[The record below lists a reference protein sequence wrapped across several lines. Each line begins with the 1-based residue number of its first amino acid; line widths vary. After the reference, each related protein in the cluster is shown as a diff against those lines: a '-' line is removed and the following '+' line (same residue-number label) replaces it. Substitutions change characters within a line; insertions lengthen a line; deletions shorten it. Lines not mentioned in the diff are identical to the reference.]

1 MTRRGWFITLAATAA
16 MTLSYLDRQA
26 LAALA
31 PTITA
36 DLHLT
41 NTQYGW
47 LGSAFSVMYLLAGP
61 LAARWCDRLG
71 ARRALLWGV
80 LAWSACAAMHS
91 LAVGFVSFLALRL
104 ALGAVEAPSLPA
116 GAQTVQAVLPA
127 ADRARGMALLFAG
140 MSVGSALAPPIAIGI
155 GAWLG
160 WRASFIGLALIAV
173 MWVPLWL
180 RVTRGGA
187 LPHVPPAHR
196 TDWRVVLKQP
206 MVIRGLVG
214 LAAIIPVSTFT
225 LQWGAKF
232 FAAAH
237 VGKAAYATY
246 LLASG
251 IAYDAGAIVFGDLAS
266 RRARRVGSA
275 PHRLLL
281 GISTAFAAGG
291 LAAMALAPDLTI
303 VVAALIAMS
312 IGRGGYTAIVNADT
326 LARVHDDEIATAA
339 ALIASAQSVIILAI
353 NPIIGASVDA
363 THTYAPSM
371 LAIAAFTVL
380 PFTAWAAW
388 RARPSRARPAHRA
401 APRSR
406 CLSSDP

>member
-1 MTRRGWFITLAATAA
+1 VSRRGWWITLAATAA

-31 PTITA
+31 PTITS
-36 DLHLT
+36 DLKLT
-41 NTQYGW
+41 NTEYGW
-47 LGSAFSVMYLLAGP
+47 LGSAFSVAYLLAGP

-71 ARRALLWGV
+71 AKRALLYGV
-80 LAWSACAAMHS
+80 IAWSACAAAHS
-91 LAVGFVSFLALRL
+91 LAVGFGSFLAMRL

-116 GAQTVQAVLPA
+116 GAQTVQAVLAP

-155 GAWLG
+155 GAWIS
-160 WRASFIGLALIAV
+160 WRASFIGLALIALA
-173 MWVPLWL
+173 WIPLWQF
-180 RVTRGGA
+180 VTRRGA
-187 LPHVPPAHR
+187 LPHVPPAQR
-196 TDWRVVLKQP
+196 ADWRVVLKKP
-206 MVIRGLVG
+206 MMIRGLVG
-214 LAAIIPVSTFT
+214 LATIIPISTFT
-225 LQWGAKF
+225 LAWGAKF
-232 FAAAH
+232 FAAHH
-237 VGKAAYATY
+237 VGKAAYATF

-251 IAYDAGAIVFGDLAS
+251 IAYDVGAVAFGDLAS
-266 RRARRVGSA
+266 RRARRHGNA

-281 GISTAFAAGG
+281 GISTVFAAGG
-291 LAAMALAPDLTI
+291 LAAMALVDGTAA

-326 LARVHDDEIATAA
+326 LARLRDEEIATGA

-363 THTYAPSM
+363 TATYTPVM
-371 LAIAAFTVL
+371 LAIAAFAAV

-388 RARPSRARPAHRA
+388 RVTR
-401 APRSR
+401 
-406 CLSSDP
+406 

>member
-1 MTRRGWFITLAATAA
+1 VSRRGWWITLAATAA

-36 DLHLT
+36 DLKLT

-47 LGSAFSVMYLLAGP
+47 LGSAFSIAYLLAGP

-71 ARRALLWGV
+71 AKRALLYGV
-80 LAWSACAAMHS
+80 LAWSACAAAHS
-91 LAVGFVSFLALRL
+91 LAVGFVTFLALRL

-116 GAQTVQAVLPA
+116 GAQTVQAVLAP

-155 GAWLG
+155 GEWIS

-173 MWVPLWL
+173 AWIPLWQL
-180 RVTRGGA
+180 VTRRGA
-187 LPHVPPAHR
+187 LPHVPPAER
-196 TDWRVVLKQP
+196 ADWRVVLRKP
-206 MVIRGLVG
+206 MMLRGLVG
-214 LAAIIPVSTFT
+214 LATIIPISTFT
-225 LQWGAKF
+225 LAWGAKF
-232 FAAAH
+232 FAAHH
-237 VGKAAYATY
+237 VGKAAYATF

-251 IAYDAGAIVFGDLAS
+251 IAYDVGAVAFGDLAS
-266 RRARRVGSA
+266 RRARRVGNA

-281 GISTAFAAGG
+281 GLSTTFAAGG
-291 LAAMALAPDLTI
+291 LAAMALVDGTTA
-303 VVAALIAMS
+303 VVAALIVMS

-326 LARVHDDEIATAA
+326 LARVRDDEIATAA

-363 THTYAPSM
+363 TATYTPVM
-371 LAIAAFTVL
+371 LAIAAFAAV

-388 RARPSRARPAHRA
+388 RVAR
-401 APRSR
+401 
-406 CLSSDP
+406 

>member
-1 MTRRGWFITLAATAA
+1 MTRRGWTITLAATAA

-26 LAALA
+26 LSALA

-47 LGSAFSVMYLLAGP
+47 LGSAFSVAYLLAGP

-80 LAWSACAAMHS
+80 VAWSACAAMHS
-91 LAVGFVSFLALRL
+91 LAIGFISFLVLRL

-116 GAQTVQAVLPA
+116 GAQTVQAVLPP

-160 WRASFIGLALIAV
+160 WRASFIGLALVAIA
-173 MWVPLWL
+173 WLPLWL
-180 RVTRGGA
+180 YVTRRGA
-187 LPHVPPAHR
+187 LPHVPPAQR
-196 TDWRVVLKQP
+196 ADWRVVLRKP
-206 MVIRGLVG
+206 MMLRGLVG
-214 LAAIIPVSTFT
+214 LATIIPVSTFT

-232 FAAAH
+232 FAAHH

-251 IAYDAGAIVFGDLAS
+251 IAYDVGAIGFGDLAS
-266 RRARRVGSA
+266 RRARKHGAA

-281 GISTAFAAGG
+281 GLSTAFAAAGIAG
-291 LAAMALAPDLTI
+291 MALASEE
-303 VVAALIAMS
+303 VALVAFLVAMS

-326 LARVHDDEIATAA
+326 LARLHDNEIATGA
-339 ALIASAQSVIILAI
+339 ALIASAQSVIILAV

-363 THTYAPSM
+363 TATYTPSM
-371 LAIAAFTVL
+371 LGIAAFTVL
-380 PFTAWAAW
+380 PFTAWAVW
-388 RARPSRARPAHRA
+388 RARP
-401 APRSR
+401 
-406 CLSSDP
+406 

>member
-1 MTRRGWFITLAATAA
+1 VSRRGWWITLAATAA

-36 DLHLT
+36 DLKLT

-47 LGSAFSVMYLLAGP
+47 LGSAFSIAYLLAGP

-71 ARRALLWGV
+71 AKRALLYGV
-80 LAWSACAAMHS
+80 VAWSACAAAHS
-91 LAVGFVSFLALRL
+91 LAVGFISFLVLRL

-116 GAQTVQAVLPA
+116 GAQTVQAVLAP

-155 GAWLG
+155 GAWIS
-160 WRASFIGLALIAV
+160 WRASFIGLALIAIA
-173 MWVPLWL
+173 WIPLWQL
-180 RVTRGGA
+180 VTRRGA
-187 LPHVPPAHR
+187 LPHVPPKQRA
-196 TDWRVVLKQP
+196 DWRVVLKQP
-206 MVIRGLVG
+206 MMIRGLVG
-214 LAAIIPVSTFT
+214 LATIIPISTFT
-225 LQWGAKF
+225 LAWGAKF
-232 FAAAH
+232 FAAQH
-237 VGKAAYATY
+237 VGKAAYATF

-251 IAYDAGAIVFGDLAS
+251 IAYDVGAVAFGDLAS
-266 RRARRVGSA
+266 RRARRVGNA

-281 GISTAFAAGG
+281 GISTVFAAGG
-291 LAAMALAPDLTI
+291 LAAMALVDGTTA
-303 VVAALIAMS
+303 VVAALIVMS

-326 LARVHDDEIATAA
+326 LARLRDEEIATGA

-363 THTYAPSM
+363 TATYTPVM
-371 LAIAAFTVL
+371 LAIAAFAAV
-380 PFTAWAAW
+380 PFSAWAAW
-388 RARPSRARPAHRA
+388 RVTR
-401 APRSR
+401 
-406 CLSSDP
+406 

>member
-1 MTRRGWFITLAATAA
+1 VTRRGWWITLAATAA

-26 LAALA
+26 LSALA

-36 DLHLT
+36 DLHLS
-41 NTQYGW
+41 NTEYGW
-47 LGSAFSVMYLLAGP
+47 LGSAFSVAYLLAGP

-71 ARRALLWGV
+71 ARRALLYGV
-80 LAWSACAAMHS
+80 VAWSACAALHS
-91 LAVGFVSFLALRL
+91 LAVGFGSFLVLRL

-116 GAQTVQAVLPA
+116 GAQTVQAVLAP

-160 WRASFIGLALIAV
+160 WRASFIGLALIAIAWIPV
-173 MWVPLWL
+173 WQL
-180 RVTRGGA
+180 VTRGGA
-187 LPHVPPAHR
+187 LPHAPPAER
-196 TDWRVVLKQP
+196 ADWRAVLKQP
-206 MVIRGLVG
+206 MMIRGLVG
-214 LAAIIPVSTFT
+214 LAAIIPISTFT

-232 FAAAH
+232 FAARH

-251 IAYDAGAIVFGDLAS
+251 IAYDVGAVAFGDLAS
-266 RRARRVGSA
+266 RRAHRRGNDGSPA
-275 PHRLLL
+275 RLLL
-281 GISTAFAAGG
+281 GIATAFAAAG
-291 LAAMALAPDLTI
+291 LAAMAVLDDITA

-312 IGRGGYTAIVNADT
+312 IGRGGFTALVNADT
-326 LARVHDDEIATAA
+326 LARVRDDEIATAA

-363 THTYAPSM
+363 TASYTPVM
-371 LAIAAFTVL
+371 LAVATFAAL
-380 PFTAWAAW
+380 PVTAWAAW
-388 RARPSRARPAHRA
+388 RVSR
-401 APRSR
+401 
-406 CLSSDP
+406 

>member
-1 MTRRGWFITLAATAA
+1 

-36 DLHLT
+36 DLKLT
-41 NTQYGW
+41 NTEYGW
-47 LGSAFSVMYLLAGP
+47 LGSAFSIAYLLAGP

-71 ARRALLWGV
+71 AKRALLYGV
-80 LAWSACAAMHS
+80 IAWSACAAAHS
-91 LAVGFVSFLALRL
+91 LAVGFGSFLAMRL

-116 GAQTVQAVLPA
+116 GAQTVQAVLPP

-155 GAWLG
+155 GAWIS
-160 WRASFIGLALIAV
+160 WRASFIGLALIALA
-173 MWVPLWL
+173 WIPLWQF
-180 RVTRGGA
+180 VTRRGA
-187 LPHVPPAHR
+187 LPHVPPAQR
-196 TDWRVVLKQP
+196 ADWRLVLKKP
-206 MVIRGLVG
+206 MMIRGLVG
-214 LAAIIPVSTFT
+214 LATIIPISTFT
-225 LQWGAKF
+225 LAWGAKF
-232 FAAAH
+232 FAAHH
-237 VGKAAYATY
+237 VGKAAYATF

-251 IAYDAGAIVFGDLAS
+251 IAYDVGAVAFGDLAS
-266 RRARRVGSA
+266 RRARRVGNA

-281 GISTAFAAGG
+281 GISTVFAAGG
-291 LAAMALAPDLTI
+291 LAAMALVDGTTA
-303 VVAALIAMS
+303 VVAALIVMS

-326 LARVHDDEIATAA
+326 LARLRDEEIATGA

-363 THTYAPSM
+363 TSTYTPVM
-371 LAIAAFTVL
+371 LAIAAFAAV

-388 RARPSRARPAHRA
+388 RVTR
-401 APRSR
+401 
-406 CLSSDP
+406 

>member
-1 MTRRGWFITLAATAA
+1 MTRRGWIVTLAATAA

-36 DLHLT
+36 DLHLS
-41 NTQYGW
+41 NTEYGW
-47 LGSAFSVMYLLAGP
+47 LGSAFSIAYLLAGP
-61 LAARWCDRLG
+61 LAARWCDKLG

-80 LAWSACAAMHS
+80 LAWSVCAALHS
-91 LAVGFVSFLALRL
+91 LALGFASFLTLRL

-116 GAQTVQAVLPA
+116 GAQTVQAVLPV

-160 WRASFIGLALIAV
+160 WRAAFIGLALVAIA
-173 MWVPLWL
+173 WVPLWL
-180 RVTRGGA
+180 YVTRGRA
-187 LPHVPPAHR
+187 LPHAPPAQR
-196 TDWRVVLKQP
+196 ADWRVVLRKP
-206 MVIRGLVG
+206 MMIRGLVG
-214 LAAIIPVSTFT
+214 LAAIIPISTIT

-232 FAAAH
+232 FASHH
-237 VGKAAYATY
+237 VGKAEYATY

-251 IAYDAGAIVFGDLAS
+251 IAYDVGAIAFGDLAS
-266 RRARRVGSA
+266 RRARRVGTA

-281 GISTAFAAGG
+281 GISTAFAAAG
-291 LAAMALAPDLTI
+291 LAGMALASQEAAM
-303 VVAALIAMS
+303 VAFLVAMS
-312 IGRGGYTAIVNADT
+312 IGRGGYTALVNADT
-326 LARVHDDEIATAA
+326 LARLRDDEIATGA

-363 THTYAPSM
+363 TQTYTPVM
-371 LAIAAFTVL
+371 LAVAAFAAL

-388 RARPSRARPAHRA
+388 RVRP
-401 APRSR
+401 
-406 CLSSDP
+406 